1 MASAIFNY
9 YRTNE
14 NGHNSDPDAEE
25 ETQVQDRTKALKNAL
40 TNYQQRLPRYLHLL
54 LYNQSTATSTSTA
67 LHTGHYSSGS
77 GSGDV
82 PRLFYGET
90 KALKKEVCVCV

>member
-40 TNYQQRLPRYLHLL
+40 NNYQQRLPRFLHLL
-54 LYNQSTATSTSTA
+54 LYNQSTSATTSSA
-67 LHTGHYSSGS
+67 LPGHNSGS
-77 GSGDV
+77 GGSGDI

-90 KALKKEVCVCV
+90 KVLKKEVCVCV